1 MEIPLLDLTT
11 QYESI
16 SGELDEA
23 VRTIVHSQR
32 FILGEPVERLETSL
46 AEMIGAGYTVG
57 CASGTDALLLPL
69 RAFWRQSEDEVVIP
83 AFTFFATAGAV
94 WNAGYR
100 PVFCDVDPLTF
111 NVTAE
116 TVAAA
121 WTDRTRGVIPVHL
134 FGQMA
139 PMEEIGAVARE
150 RGGFVL
156 EDAAQAIGAAQCLS
170 AGAMGGTAGT
180 VEGAA
185 TEADRAAETDVGTD
199 QSAVGGVKA
208 GAAGDA
214 GAFSFFPTKNL
225 GGFGDG
231 GLVSTNDAE
240 LAGKL
245 KKLRVHGG
253 LKMYHHE
260 MVGTNS
266 RLDALQAAVLSAKL
280 PHLKSWSDARRRNA
294 ALYDELLADV
304 AEVITPAVAPGNVH
318 VYNQYT
324 IRARRRDELR
334 DYLNDKGIGSAVYY
348 PLALHLQA
356 CFSELGY
363 REGDLPV
370 SEKLCAEVLSL
381 PVFPELGELRV
392 AAVAE
397 AIREFYA

>member
-1 MEIPLLDLTT
+1 MEIPLLDLTAH
-11 QYESI
+11 YESI

-23 VRTIVHSQR
+23 VRAIVLSQR

-46 AEMIGAGYTVG
+46 AEMLGVGFTVG

-69 RAFWRQSEDEVVIP
+69 REFWSRSEDEVVVP

-100 PVFCDVDPLTF
+100 PVFCDVDPVTF

-121 WTDRTRGVIPVHL
+121 WTDRTRGVVPVHL

-139 PMEEIGAVARE
+139 PMAELGAVARE

-156 EDAAQAIGAAQCLS
+156 EDAAHAIGASQCLS
-170 AGAMGGTAGT
+170 TGGAG
-180 VEGAA
+180 
-185 TEADRAAETDVGTD
+185 
-199 QSAVGGVKA
+199 SAGGVKA

-231 GLVSTNDAE
+231 GLISTNDAE
-240 LAGKL
+240 LADKL

-280 PHLKSWSDARRRNA
+280 PHLESWSDARRRNA
-294 ALYDELLADV
+294 ALYDELLTDI

-318 VYNQYT
+318 IYNQYT

-348 PLALHLQA
+348 PLALHRQA

-370 SEKLCAEVLSL
+370 SEKLCQEVLSL
-381 PVFPELGELRV
+381 PIFPELGGDRV
-392 AAVAE
+392 TAVAE
-397 AIREFYA
+397 AIREFYT